1 MQLIVLIPF
10 TSSRVSACQ
19 YSFWNAVDVKER
31 GEREGGG
38 GSELNIPLTLR
49 GAKVNM
55 STAHKYVPL

>member
-31 GEREGGG
+31 GRGEGG
-38 GSELNIPLTLR
+38 
-49 GAKVNM
+49 V
-55 STAHKYVPL
+55 

>member
-31 GEREGGG
+31 GERGG

-49 GAKVNM
+49 GAKVNN
-55 STAHKYVPL
+55 YVDGP

>member
-31 GEREGGG
+31 GERGGG
-38 GSELNIPLTLR
+38 LN
-49 GAKVNM
+49 
-55 STAHKYVPL
+55 STSR

>member
-10 TSSRVSACQ
+10 TSSQVSACQ

-31 GEREGGG
+31 GERRG
-38 GSELNIPLTLR
+38 GSQLNIPLTLR

-55 STAHKYVPL
+55 STAPKYVLL

>member
-31 GEREGGG
+31 ARGGGG
-38 GSELNIPLTLR
+38 GSELNIPLMLR

-55 STAHKYVPL
+55 STAPKYVLL

>member
-31 GEREGGG
+31 GEGG

>member
-10 TSSRVSACQ
+10 TSSWVSACQ

-31 GEREGGG
+31 GEEGA
-38 GSELNIPLTLR
+38 GSELNIPLMLR

-55 STAHKYVPL
+55 STAPKYVLL

>member
-10 TSSRVSACQ
+10 TASRVSACQ

-31 GEREGGG
+31 GGG

-55 STAHKYVPL
+55 STAPKYVLL